1 MFKKEMKVVSEGETI
16 IPVETPKKMAK
27 RRLPEKVEA
36 TIKRMQDNRVAD
48 GILLRKT
55 IEEKLAWAKA
65 EKEKGILVVEKQLQ
79 QIKENQQTLMKLNTV
94 IELLTDILVEKSTE
108 EVKEE

>member
-1 MFKKEMKVVSEGETI
+1 
-16 IPVETPKKMAK
+16 MAR

-55 IEEKLAWAKA
+55 IEEKLTWAKE
-65 EKEKGILVVEKQLQ
+65 EKIKGLAVIEKQMQ
-79 QIKENQQTLMKLNTV
+79 QIKENKDILMKLSAV
-94 IELLTDILVEKSTE
+94 IDVLTDLLKEKE
-108 EVKEE
+108 KPQNPDENDKIGK